1 MKILILFTMLAI
13 PDCYA
18 SARIYSDKKSEESTT
33 VFHVMKNITNDQKNE
48 IYKMYLIN
56 KDDLKYLYSQ
66 NVKQREVL
74 SKLFPKLFDLL
85 EESDKHRKRSTENVN
100 RKRNMSRKK
109 QKKAKALGRLLM
121 NNAAS
126 KNYDDI
132 QDDYIDEDDD
142 YWIGVN
148 RKKMKW
154 EDYRNEDGASV
165 MELIALNARH
175 KTNLRHAENTF

>member
-18 SARIYSDKKSEESTT
+18 SARTHSDSQKSGESTT
-33 VFHVMKNITNDQKNE
+33 VFHVTKNITNDQIIPN
-48 IYKMYLIN
+48 KMYLTN

-85 EESDKHRKRSTENVN
+85 EESGKHRKRSTDNVN

-142 YWIGVN
+142 YWTGVN